1 TQTKKLRKALDD
13 LSEEGVVQ
21 VFYPAIGANWIIGV
35 VGQLQLE
42 VLISR
47 LSAEYKVEAGL
58 EPAPF
63 ETARWVSGDDA
74 VLDAF
79 ANINQTS
86 LARDRDDNLV
96 FMAKSGWDVN
106 YQEERNPEIK
116 FSATRERQVHQNLKA
131 TLSRRGME

>member
-1 TQTKKLRKALDD
+1 KLRKALDD

-42 VLISR
+42 VLISP

-58 EPAPF
+58 EPAPL
-63 ETARWVSGDDA
+63 ETARWISGDDA

-79 ANINQTS
+79 ANINRASQ
-86 LARDRDDNLV
+86 ARERDGNLV
-96 FMAKSGWDVN
+96 FMAKWGWDVN
-106 YQEERNPEIK
+106 YQKGRNPEIK
-116 FSATRERQVHQNLKA
+116 YSARRER
-131 TLSRRGME
+131 